1 MPIYHISCHNSSP
14 VQGQLNQ
21 VKHFLE
27 CRVWVGPAHDC
38 VAYEHFR
45 FISSSDGLRFHSLNR
60 SVSSSFRV
68 RMMQRYNMRT
78 QPTII
83 EHHTMG
89 TTRKHKHSIAV
100 FFIQKKTNIFPDESC
115 RLPRSLFH
123 DSVRAKLV
131 ADDAA
136 RQDEMSQGKT
146 DASTLEFYGLDTG
159 QKSCCSQ
166 QNLMYRASRCCVRRN
181 RKGRCPA

>member
-1 MPIYHISCHNSSP
+1 
-14 VQGQLNQ
+14 
-21 VKHFLE
+21 
-27 CRVWVGPAHDC
+27 
-38 VAYEHFR
+38 
-45 FISSSDGLRFHSLNR
+45 
-60 SVSSSFRV
+60 
-68 RMMQRYNMRT
+68 MQRYNMRT

-89 TTRKHKHSIAV
+89 TTRKHKALGSRAHELEMSTALL
-100 FFIQKKTNIFPDESC
+100 FSLSKKTTNIFPDESC

-146 DASTLEFYGLDTG
+146 DARFEFYGLDTG
-159 QKSCCSQ
+159 QESCCSQ
-166 QNLMYRASRCCVRRN
+166 QNRAVY
-181 RKGRCPA
+181 